1 MKKRILI
8 VLCLLTLGGNL
19 YAQKQTAINT
29 TDIDHFWTTYDA
41 IQQAKDFSEKIFIIN
56 EQYIN
61 KGSKGLK
68 AFMEVRQYNDTLWV
82 ELIDKLP
89 KFWNSIRENT
99 LNIKHKT
106 AELEKAIIKLK
117 DIYPELK
124 PAEMYF
130 TIGGL
135 RSAGTVKD
143 NMVLV
148 GAEIATGN
156 ASIDVSEFTNNWL
169 KNVFQGQSL
178 DNIVSLNIH
187 EYIHTQQ
194 KPNGSSL
201 LSQVI
206 REGSCDFIAELS
218 IQKPLQTKY
227 LSYGKANALS
237 IKELFKK
244 EMFLNDY
251 TNWLYNGSQRS
262 EDADLGYYVGY
273 EICKAYYQQAKNK
286 TQAIKDIIELDFSND
301 QDVELFLER
310 SGFYSEKIDK
320 NALIKAYQKLQPTV
334 LSMSPFNN
342 GDKNVDT
349 TMTELRITFSK
360 PMIPKR
366 YSISFSEKGKANFP
380 ITTVK
385 GQENDDQTLV
395 LNIALKPKQ
404 DYEFIITN
412 RSFRSKDGYPL
423 KDAEYVVKF
432 STR

>member
-8 VLCLLTLGGNL
+8 VLCLLTLGRNL
-19 YAQKQTAINT
+19 YAQKQTFIST
-29 TDIDHFWTTYDA
+29 TDIDHFWTAYDA

-89 KFWNSIRENT
+89 KFWNSIRANT

-227 LSYGKANALS
+227 LSYGKANASS

-244 EMFLNDY
+244 EMFLSDY
-251 TNWLYNGSQRS
+251 ANWLYNGSQRS

-349 TMTELRITFSK
+349 TMKELRITFSK
-360 PMIPKR
+360 PMVPKR

>member
-1 MKKRILI
+1 MKKKFLSIVILLI
-8 VLCLLTLGGNL
+8 SAKALS
-19 YAQKQTAINT
+19 AQKQSPIYTA
-29 TDIDHFWTTYDA
+29 DIDHFWTAYDA
-41 IQQAKDFSEKIFIIN
+41 IQKTNDLSQKIAIIN
-56 EQYIN
+56 SQYID

-68 AFMEVRQYNDTLWV
+68 AFMAARQYNDTLWV
-82 ELIDKLP
+82 QLIDKLP
-89 KFWNSIRENT
+89 KFWNSIRANT
-99 LNIKHKT
+99 LSIKHKT
-106 AELEKAIIKLK
+106 DEFEKAIKKLK
-117 DIYPELK
+117 QIYPDLK

-135 RSAGTVKD
+135 RSGGTVKD

-148 GAEIATGN
+148 GSEIATGN
-156 ASIDVSEFTNNWL
+156 ATTDVSEFTNSWL
-169 KNVFQGQSL
+169 KNVFKEQSL

-194 KPNGSSL
+194 KPASSNL
-201 LSQVI
+201 LSQSI

-227 LSYGKANALS
+227 LSYGKANALN

-244 EMFLNDY
+244 EMFFNDY
-251 TNWLYNGSQRS
+251 TNWLYNGSQRT

-286 TQAIKDIIELDFSND
+286 KQAIKDIIELDFGND
-301 QDVELFLER
+301 QAVESFLEA

-320 NALIKAYQKLQPTV
+320 KGIIDAYQKMQPTIV
-334 LSMSPFNN
+334 NISPFSN
-342 GDKNVDT
+342 GEKNVDVT
-349 TMTELRITFSK
+349 TKELRITFSK

-385 GQENDDQTLV
+385 GHEDDDKTLV
-395 LNIALKPKQ
+395 LNIELKPQQ

-423 KDAEYVVKF
+423 KDNEYLIKF
-432 STR
+432 STK

>member
-1 MKKRILI
+1 MKKKFLSIVILLI
-8 VLCLLTLGGNL
+8 SAKVLS
-19 YAQKQTAINT
+19 AQKQSPIYTA
-29 TDIDHFWTTYDA
+29 DIDHFWTAYDA
-41 IQQAKDFSEKIFIIN
+41 IQKTNDLSQKITIIN
-56 EQYIN
+56 SQYID

-68 AFMEVRQYNDTLWV
+68 AFMAARQYNDTLWV
-82 ELIDKLP
+82 QLIDKLP
-89 KFWNSIRENT
+89 KFWNSIRANT
-99 LNIKHKT
+99 LSIKHKT
-106 AELEKAIIKLK
+106 DEFEKAIKKLK
-117 DIYPELK
+117 QIYPDLK

-135 RSAGTVKD
+135 RSGGTVKD

-148 GAEIATGN
+148 GSEIATGN
-156 ASIDVSEFTNNWL
+156 ATTDVSEFTNSWL
-169 KNVFQGQSL
+169 KNVFKEQSL

-194 KPNGSSL
+194 KPASSNL
-201 LSQVI
+201 LSQSI

-227 LSYGKANALS
+227 LSYGKANTLN

-244 EMFLNDY
+244 EMFFNDY
-251 TNWLYNGSQRS
+251 TNWLYNGSQRT

-286 TQAIKDIIELDFSND
+286 KQAIKDIIELDFGND
-301 QDVELFLER
+301 QAVESFLEA

-320 NALIKAYQKLQPTV
+320 KGIIDAYQKMQPTIV
-334 LSMSPFNN
+334 NISPFSN
-342 GDKNVDT
+342 GEKNVDVT
-349 TMTELRITFSK
+349 TKELRITFSK
-360 PMIPKR
+360 PMILKR

-385 GQENDDQTLV
+385 GHEDDDKTLV
-395 LNIALKPKQ
+395 LNIELKPQQ

-423 KDAEYVVKF
+423 KDNEYLIKF
-432 STR
+432 STK

>member
-19 YAQKQTAINT
+19 YAQKQTFIST
-29 TDIDHFWTTYDA
+29 TDIDHFWTAYDA

-89 KFWNSIRENT
+89 KFWNSIRANT

-244 EMFLNDY
+244 EMFLSDY

-286 TQAIKDIIELDFSND
+286 TQAIKDIIELDFSNV

-349 TMTELRITFSK
+349 TMKELRITFSK

>member
-8 VLCLLTLGGNL
+8 VLCLLTLGRNL
-19 YAQKQTAINT
+19 YAQKQTFIST
-29 TDIDHFWTTYDA
+29 TDIDHFWTAYDA

-89 KFWNSIRENT
+89 KFWNSIRANT

-244 EMFLNDY
+244 EMFLSDY

-349 TMTELRITFSK
+349 TMKELRITFSK

>member
-1 MKKRILI
+1 MKKRILTI
-8 VLCLLTLGGNL
+8 LVLMALGKNL
-19 YAQKQTAINT
+19 FAQVPSSIHTA
-29 TDIDHFWTTYDA
+29 DIDHFWTAYDA
-41 IQQAKDFSEKIFIIN
+41 IQQAKDFSQKIAIIN

-68 AFMEVRQYNDTLWV
+68 AFMTAREYNDTLWV
-82 ELIDKLP
+82 QLIDKLP
-89 KFWNSIRENT
+89 KFWNSIRQNT
-99 LNIKHKT
+99 LSIKNKT
-106 AELEKAIIKLK
+106 TEFEKAIKQLK
-117 DIYPELK
+117 QIYPDLK

-135 RSAGTVKD
+135 RSGGTVKD

-156 ASIDVSEFTNNWL
+156 VTTDVSEFSNSWL
-169 KNVFQGQSL
+169 KNVFKGQSL

-194 KPNGSSL
+194 KPNGSNL
-201 LSQVI
+201 LSQAI

-227 LSYGKANALS
+227 LNYGKANASS
-237 IKELFKK
+237 IKALFKK
-244 EMFLNDY
+244 EMFFNDY
-251 TNWLYNGSQRS
+251 TNWLYNGSQRA
-262 EDADLGYYVGY
+262 EDADLAYYVGY
-273 EICKAYYQQAKNK
+273 EICKAYYQQARNK
-286 TQAIKDIIELDFSND
+286 KQAIKDIIELDFSND
-301 QDVELFLER
+301 QAVEIFLET

-320 NALIKAYQKLQPTV
+320 KALMAAYQKLQPTV
-334 LSMSPFNN
+334 VGILPFNN
-342 GDKNVDT
+342 GDKNVDAIT
-349 TMTELRITFSK
+349 KELRITFSK

-366 YSISFSEKGKANFP
+366 YSISFSEKGKSNFP

-385 GQENDDQTLV
+385 GQEDDDKTLV
-395 LNIALKPKQ
+395 LNIELKPQQ

-423 KDAEYVVKF
+423 KESEYVVKF
-432 STR
+432 STK

>member
-8 VLCLLTLGGNL
+8 ALCLLTLGGNL
-19 YAQKQTAINT
+19 YAQKQTSISTA
-29 TDIDHFWTTYDA
+29 DIDHFWIAYDA
-41 IQQAKDFSEKIFIIN
+41 IQQTKDFSQKIFIIN

-89 KFWNSIRENT
+89 KFWNSIRTNT

-106 AELEKAIIKLK
+106 VELEKAIIKLK

-156 ASIDVSEFTNNWL
+156 ASIDVSEFSNNWL
-169 KNVFQGQSL
+169 KNVFQEQSL

-227 LSYGKANALS
+227 LSYGKANASS

-244 EMFLNDY
+244 EMFLSDY

-262 EDADLGYYVGY
+262 EDADLGYYIGY

-301 QDVELFLER
+301 QDVELFLET
-310 SGFYSEKIDK
+310 SGFYPEKIDK
-320 NALIKAYQKLQPTV
+320 NALIEAYQKLQPTV

-349 TMTELRITFSK
+349 TMKELRITFSK

-432 STR
+432 STK

>member
-1 MKKRILI
+1 MKKKFLSIVILLI
-8 VLCLLTLGGNL
+8 SAKALS
-19 YAQKQTAINT
+19 AQKQSPIYTA
-29 TDIDHFWTTYDA
+29 DIDHFWTAYDA
-41 IQQAKDFSEKIFIIN
+41 IQKTNDLSQKIAIIN
-56 EQYIN
+56 SQYID

-68 AFMEVRQYNDTLWV
+68 AFMAARQYNDTLWV
-82 ELIDKLP
+82 QLIDKLP
-89 KFWNSIRENT
+89 KFWNSIRANT
-99 LNIKHKT
+99 LSIKHKT
-106 AELEKAIIKLK
+106 AEFEKAIKKLK
-117 DIYPELK
+117 QIYPDLK

-135 RSAGTVKD
+135 RSGGTVKD

-148 GAEIATGN
+148 GSEIATGN
-156 ASIDVSEFTNNWL
+156 ATTDVSEFTNSWL
-169 KNVFQGQSL
+169 KNVFKEQSL

-194 KPNGSSL
+194 KPASSNL
-201 LSQVI
+201 LSQSI

-227 LSYGKANALS
+227 LSYGKANALN

-244 EMFLNDY
+244 EMFFNDY
-251 TNWLYNGSQRS
+251 TNWLYNGSQRT

-286 TQAIKDIIELDFSND
+286 KQAIKDIIELDFGND
-301 QDVELFLER
+301 QAVESFLEA

-320 NALIKAYQKLQPTV
+320 KGIIDAYQKMQPTIV
-334 LSMSPFNN
+334 NISPFSN
-342 GDKNVDT
+342 GEKNVDVT
-349 TMTELRITFSK
+349 TKELRITFSK

-385 GQENDDQTLV
+385 GHEDDDKTLV
-395 LNIALKPKQ
+395 LNIELKPQQ

-412 RSFRSKDGYPL
+412 RSFKSKDGYPL
-423 KDAEYVVKF
+423 KDNEYLIKF
-432 STR
+432 STK

>member
-1 MKKRILI
+1 MKKKFLSIFILLI
-8 VLCLLTLGGNL
+8 LAKALS
-19 YAQKQTAINT
+19 AQKQSSIYTA
-29 TDIDHFWTTYDA
+29 DIDNFWTAYDA
-41 IQQAKDFSEKIFIIN
+41 IQKTNDLSQKIAIIN
-56 EQYIN
+56 SQYIN
-61 KGSKGLK
+61 KGSNGLK
-68 AFMEVRQYNDTLWV
+68 AFMAARQYNDTLWV
-82 ELIDKLP
+82 QLIDKLP
-89 KFWNSIRENT
+89 KFWNSIRPNT
-99 LNIKHKT
+99 LSIKHKT
-106 AELEKAIIKLK
+106 AEFEKAIKKLK
-117 DIYPELK
+117 EIYPDLK

-135 RSAGTVKD
+135 RSGGTVKD

-156 ASIDVSEFTNNWL
+156 ASTDVSEFTSNWL
-169 KNVFQGQSL
+169 KNVFKEQSL

-194 KPNGSSL
+194 KTTSSNL
-201 LSQVI
+201 LSQSI

-227 LSYGKANALS
+227 LNYGKTNALS

-244 EMFLNDY
+244 EMFFNDY
-251 TNWLYNGSQRS
+251 TNWLYNGNQRT

-286 TQAIKDIIELDFSND
+286 KQAIKDIIELDFGND
-301 QDVELFLER
+301 QMVELFLAT
-310 SGFYSEKIDK
+310 SGFYTEKIDK
-320 NALIKAYQKLQPTV
+320 KTIIDAYQKLQPTIAGIQ
-334 LSMSPFNN
+334 PFSN
-342 GDKNVDT
+342 GDKNVDAAT
-349 TMTELRITFSK
+349 KELRITFSK

-385 GQENDDQTLV
+385 GHEDDDKTLV
-395 LNIALKPKQ
+395 LNIELKRQQ

-423 KDAEYVVKF
+423 KDNEYLIKF
-432 STR
+432 STK